1 MKKHLI
7 LSLVL
12 SAFALVARA
21 EILPAEKILPKDT
34 LLMFTIPDVGRLR
47 ASLTNSSQGQ
57 LWDDAAIKPFKD
69 KFTKKFSDEIMAPLE
84 KELGVKFAD
93 YEGLAQGQV
102 TIAVIQNGWQGNT
115 NEEPAVVFLLDSKDR
130 SGQLKKSLGDLK
142 KKWTDSGK
150 KFKSDRIRD
159 IEFTTLILAGDDLTK
174 SLEKALPG
182 FGGPKPGDP
191 AGKPDGDQAAK
202 STSKTEVTVGQVE
215 SLLIVGTSTKVIE
228 KLLIRMSGGLVPTLL
243 EDPVYEANHN
253 ALFRDAQA
261 FGWANA
267 KAFIEIVNKQL
278 KGEAAPE
285 NPLMPSA
292 DKLMV
297 GLGVNGLKSAAFSY
311 RDTAEGSL
319 VQFFVGVPEAG
330 RVGLFKILAAAA
342 KPSGPPEF
350 VPNDTVKFT
359 RWRLDMQKAWNSLET
374 MITGI
379 SPAAGGA
386 FKLIFESAGRD
397 KDPDYDLRREFIGN
411 LGDDI
416 ISYDKS
422 PRTPTVADLSAPP
435 SLTLLGSPNPERL
448 ANGIKVL
455 MATLG
460 QGAGGLKEREFL
472 GRKIYSLSLP
482 GAMPGP
488 DGQPK
493 LFSFVGSGG
502 YVAMSADVAL
512 LEEYLR
518 SSENKPKPLMET
530 PGLADAA
537 QKVGG
542 MNSGLFGYA
551 SHAGE
556 MKAWM
561 ETMKKDPAGLD
572 ALLGLGGLGPTAANG
587 DGAKK
592 LKEWFDVSLL
602 PPYDAIAKYFHF
614 SVYGGSFTP
623 DGFLMKVF
631 APIAPGLKK

>member
-12 SAFALVARA
+12 LAFSLVARA
-21 EILPAEKILPKDT
+21 EILPAEKLLPKDT
-34 LLMFTIPDVGRLR
+34 LLMFTIPDASRLR
-47 ASLTNSSQGQ
+47 ASLANSSQGQ
-57 LWDDAAIKPFKD
+57 LWDDPAIKPFRE
-69 KFTKKFSDEIMAPLE
+69 KFTKKFSEEIVAPLE
-84 KELGVKFAD
+84 KEFGVKFAD
-93 YEGLAQGQV
+93 YEGLVQGQV
-102 TIAVIQNGWQGNT
+102 TIAAVQNGWQGNT
-115 NEEPAVVFLLDSKDR
+115 NEEPAVVFILDSKDR
-130 SGQLKKSLGDLK
+130 TEQLKKSLGDLK

-150 KFKSDRIRD
+150 KFKTDKIRD
-159 IEFTTLILAGDDLTK
+159 IEFTTLIVANDDLAK
-174 SLEKALPG
+174 SLEKTFPS
-182 FGGPKPGDP
+182 FGGAKPGD
-191 AGKPDGDQAAK
+191 AADKPDGDQPPKPA
-202 STSKTEVTVGQVE
+202 SKTEVTVGQVE
-215 SLLIVGTSTKVIE
+215 SLLIIATSPKVIE

-278 KGEAAPE
+278 KVDAAPE
-285 NPLMPSA
+285 NPLMPGA
-292 DKLMV
+292 DKLMS
-297 GLGVNGLKSAAFSY
+297 GLGINGLKSLAFSY

-319 VQFFVGVPEAG
+319 VQFFVGVPESG
-330 RVGLFKILAAAA
+330 RLGLFKILAADA

-350 VPNDTVKFT
+350 VPTDTVKFT
-359 RWRLDMQKAWNSLET
+359 RWRLDVQKAWNSLEAMLT
-374 MITGI
+374 KI

-386 FKLIFESAGRD
+386 FKLIFESAGKD

-416 ISYDKS
+416 ISFDKP
-422 PRTPTVADLSAPP
+422 PRTPTVADLSSPP

-448 ANGIKVL
+448 ASAIKVL
-455 MATLG
+455 MSTLG
-460 QGAGGLKEREFL
+460 QGAGGLKDREFL

-482 GAMPGP
+482 GAVPGP

-493 LFSFVGSGG
+493 MFSFVGSGG
-502 YVAMSADVAL
+502 YVAMSSDVAL

-518 SSENKPKPLMET
+518 SSENKPKPLSEM
-530 PGLADAA
+530 PGLADAT

-551 SHAGE
+551 SHSGE

-561 ETMKKDPAGLD
+561 EVMKKDSAGLD
-572 ALLGLGGLGPTAANG
+572 ALLGLGALAPTAASG